1 VSSRAGKNLQP
12 RERLEQA
19 VGLSTTEARMETSFD
34 SSRDRVFVERRPSKQ
49 RSRLSNGTKLLP
61 DLDGRSAMARRF
73 KDITSAVLTD
83 QGGADQCSESRLQLV
98 RRFAAAA
105 VLAERMEARLA
116 NGEEINIAGHGLLCS
131 TLVRIAQRI
140 GINRVPRDVSL
151 TLADI
156 LRENEG
162 DAS

>member
-1 VSSRAGKNLQP
+1 MNAPPVVAGKAPFSRPTQ
-12 RERLEQA
+12 
-19 VGLSTTEARMETSFD
+19 TTK
-34 SSRDRVFVERRPSKQ
+34 SRG
-49 RSRLSNGTKLLP
+49 RSRLTNKKDLLP
-61 DLDGRSAMARRF
+61 GVDGRTVVYRRF
-73 KDITSAVLTD
+73 RDIASQVALD
-83 QGGADQCSESRLQLV
+83 QGGLDQLSEARLQLV

-116 NGEEINIAGHGLLCS
+116 NGEEINIAEHGLLCS

-151 TLADI
+151 TLGDI

>member
-1 VSSRAGKNLQP
+1 
-12 RERLEQA
+12 
-19 VGLSTTEARMETSFD
+19 METSFD
-34 SSRDRVFVERRPSKQ
+34 SSPDRVFVERRPSKQ

-105 VLAERMEARLA
+105 VLAEQMEARLA
-116 NGEEINIAGHGLLCS
+116 NGEEINIAEHGLLCS
-131 TLVRIAQRI
+131 TLVRALASARAHNEWPRREGPQR
-140 GINRVPRDVSL
+140 GRR
-151 TLADI
+151 
-156 LRENEG
+156 
-162 DAS
+162 

>member
-1 VSSRAGKNLQP
+1 MDAPIVVGGKSPHSRPIQNRKPHG
-12 RERLEQA
+12 
-19 VGLSTTEARMETSFD
+19 
-34 SSRDRVFVERRPSKQ
+34 
-49 RSRLSNGTKLLP
+49 RSRLTNKKDLLP
-61 DLDGRSAMARRF
+61 GVDGRTVVYRRF
-73 KDITSAVLTD
+73 RDIASQVALD
-83 QGGADQCSESRLQLV
+83 QGGLDQLSEARLQLV

-105 VLAERMEARLA
+105 VLAEQLEAALA
-116 NGEEINIAGHGLLCS
+116 NGQEINIAEHGLLCS

>member
-1 VSSRAGKNLQP
+1 MDSPIVVGGKSPHSRPIQNRKPHG
-12 RERLEQA
+12 
-19 VGLSTTEARMETSFD
+19 
-34 SSRDRVFVERRPSKQ
+34 
-49 RSRLSNGTKLLP
+49 RSRLTNKKDLLP
-61 DLDGRSAMARRF
+61 GVDGRTVVYRRF
-73 KDITSAVLTD
+73 RDIASQVALD
-83 QGGADQCSESRLQLV
+83 QGGLDQLSEARLQLV

-105 VLAERMEARLA
+105 VLAEQLEAALA
-116 NGEEINIAGHGLLCS
+116 NGQEINIAEHGLLCS

>member
-1 VSSRAGKNLQP
+1 
-12 RERLEQA
+12 
-19 VGLSTTEARMETSFD
+19 METSFN

-73 KDITSAVLTD
+73 RNSAVLTD

-105 VLAERMEARLA
+105 VLAEQLEAALA
-116 NGEEINIAGHGLLCS
+116 NGQEINIAEHGLLCS

-140 GINRVPRDVSL
+140 GIDRVPRDVSL

>member
-1 VSSRAGKNLQP
+1 MEAAVSSSA
-12 RERLEQA
+12 
-19 VGLSTTEARMETSFD
+19 
-34 SSRDRVFVERRPSKQ
+34 DRVIVERRPSKQ

-105 VLAERMEARLA
+105 VLAEQMEARLA
-116 NGEEINIAGHGLLCS
+116 NGEEINIAEHGLLCS
-131 TLVRIAQRI
+131 TLVRLSTRI
-140 GINRVPRDVSL
+140 GINRVPKTIVSLHDYLEAAASEPVEGGDVS
-151 TLADI
+151 
-156 LRENEG
+156 
-162 DAS
+162 

>member
-1 VSSRAGKNLQP
+1 MNAPIVVGGKSPHSRPIQNRKPHG
-12 RERLEQA
+12 
-19 VGLSTTEARMETSFD
+19 
-34 SSRDRVFVERRPSKQ
+34 
-49 RSRLSNGTKLLP
+49 RSRLTNKKDLLP
-61 DLDGRSAMARRF
+61 GVDGRTVIYRRF
-73 KDITSAVLTD
+73 RDIASQVALD
-83 QGGADQCSESRLQLV
+83 QGGLDQLSEARLQLV

-105 VLAERMEARLA
+105 VLAEQLEAALA
-116 NGEEINIAGHGLLCS
+116 NGQEINIAEHGLLCS

>member
-1 VSSRAGKNLQP
+1 MDAPIVVGGKSPRSRPIQNRKPHG
-12 RERLEQA
+12 
-19 VGLSTTEARMETSFD
+19 
-34 SSRDRVFVERRPSKQ
+34 
-49 RSRLSNGTKLLP
+49 RSRLTNKKDLLP
-61 DLDGRSAMARRF
+61 GVDGRTVVYRRF
-73 KDITSAVLTD
+73 RDIASQVALD
-83 QGGADQCSESRLQLV
+83 QGGLDQLTEARLQLV

-116 NGEEINIAGHGLLCS
+116 NGEEINIAEHGLLCS

-156 LRENEG
+156 LCENEG

>member
-1 VSSRAGKNLQP
+1 MNAPIVVGGKSPLSRPIQNRKPHG
-12 RERLEQA
+12 
-19 VGLSTTEARMETSFD
+19 
-34 SSRDRVFVERRPSKQ
+34 
-49 RSRLSNGTKLLP
+49 RSRLTNKKDLLP
-61 DLDGRSAMARRF
+61 GVDGRTVVYRRF
-73 KDITSAVLTD
+73 RDIASQVALD
-83 QGGADQCSESRLQLV
+83 QGGLDQLSEARLQLV

-105 VLAERMEARLA
+105 VLAEQLEAALA
-116 NGEEINIAGHGLLCS
+116 NGQEINIAEHGLLCS

>member
-1 VSSRAGKNLQP
+1 MNAPIIVGGKSPHSRPIQNRKPHG
-12 RERLEQA
+12 
-19 VGLSTTEARMETSFD
+19 
-34 SSRDRVFVERRPSKQ
+34 
-49 RSRLSNGTKLLP
+49 RSRLTNKKDLLP
-61 DLDGRSAMARRF
+61 GVDGRTVVYRRF
-73 KDITSAVLTD
+73 RDIASQVALD
-83 QGGADQCSESRLQLV
+83 QGGLDQLSEARLQLV

-105 VLAERMEARLA
+105 VLAEQLEAALA
-116 NGEEINIAGHGLLCS
+116 NGQEINIAEHGLLCS

-156 LRENEG
+156 LRENER

>member
-1 VSSRAGKNLQP
+1 MNAPIVVGGKSPHSRPIQNRKPHG
-12 RERLEQA
+12 
-19 VGLSTTEARMETSFD
+19 
-34 SSRDRVFVERRPSKQ
+34 
-49 RSRLSNGTKLLP
+49 RSRLTNKKDLLP
-61 DLDGRSAMARRF
+61 GVDGRTVVYRRF
-73 KDITSAVLTD
+73 RDIASQVALD
-83 QGGADQCSESRLQLV
+83 QGGLDQLSEARLQLV

-116 NGEEINIAGHGLLCS
+116 NGEEINIAEHGLLCS

>member
-1 VSSRAGKNLQP
+1 MNAPIVVGGKSPHSRPIQNRKPHG
-12 RERLEQA
+12 RCRL
-19 VGLSTTEARMETSFD
+19 TNKKD
-34 SSRDRVFVERRPSKQ
+34 
-49 RSRLSNGTKLLP
+49 LLP
-61 DLDGRSAMARRF
+61 GVDGRTVVYRRF
-73 KDITSAVLTD
+73 RDITSQVALD
-83 QGGADQCSESRLQLV
+83 QGGLDQLSEARLQLV

-105 VLAERMEARLA
+105 VLAEQLEAALA
-116 NGEEINIAGHGLLCS
+116 NGQEINIAEHGLLCS

>member
-1 VSSRAGKNLQP
+1 MNAPIVVGGKSPHSRPIQNRKPHG
-12 RERLEQA
+12 
-19 VGLSTTEARMETSFD
+19 
-34 SSRDRVFVERRPSKQ
+34 
-49 RSRLSNGTKLLP
+49 RSRLTNKKDLLP
-61 DLDGRSAMARRF
+61 GVDGRTVVYRRF
-73 KDITSAVLTD
+73 RDITSQVALD
-83 QGGADQCSESRLQLV
+83 QGGLDQLSEARLQLV

-105 VLAERMEARLA
+105 VLAEQLEAALA
-116 NGEEINIAGHGLLCS
+116 NGQEINIAEHGLLCS

>member
-1 VSSRAGKNLQP
+1 MNAPIVVGGKSPHSRPIQNRKPHG
-12 RERLEQA
+12 
-19 VGLSTTEARMETSFD
+19 
-34 SSRDRVFVERRPSKQ
+34 
-49 RSRLSNGTKLLP
+49 RSRLTNKKDLLP
-61 DLDGRSAMARRF
+61 GVDGRTVVYRRF
-73 KDITSAVLTD
+73 RDIASQVALD
-83 QGGADQCSESRLQLV
+83 QGGLDQLSEARLQLV

-105 VLAERMEARLA
+105 VLAEQLEAALP
-116 NGEEINIAGHGLLCS
+116 NDEEINIAEHGLLCS

>member
-1 VSSRAGKNLQP
+1 MKTPL
-12 RERLEQA
+12 
-19 VGLSTTEARMETSFD
+19 D
-34 SSRDRVFVERRPSKQ
+34 SSADRVFVERRPSKQ

-83 QGGADQCSESRLQLV
+83 QGGAAQCSESRLQLV

-116 NGEEINIAGHGLLCS
+116 NGEEINIAEHGLLCS

>member
-1 VSSRAGKNLQP
+1 MNAPIVVGGKSPHSRPIQNRKPHG
-12 RERLEQA
+12 
-19 VGLSTTEARMETSFD
+19 
-34 SSRDRVFVERRPSKQ
+34 
-49 RSRLSNGTKLLP
+49 RSRLTNKKDLLP
-61 DLDGRSAMARRF
+61 GVDGRTVVYRRF
-73 KDITSAVLTD
+73 RDIASQVALD
-83 QGGADQCSESRLQLV
+83 QGGLDQLSEARLQLV

-105 VLAERMEARLA
+105 VLAEQLEAALA
-116 NGEEINIAGHGLLCS
+116 NGQEINVAEHGLLCS

-162 DAS
+162 DAQ

>member
-1 VSSRAGKNLQP
+1 MNAPIVVGGKSPHSRPIQNRKPHG
-12 RERLEQA
+12 
-19 VGLSTTEARMETSFD
+19 
-34 SSRDRVFVERRPSKQ
+34 
-49 RSRLSNGTKLLP
+49 RSRLTNKKDLLP
-61 DLDGRSAMARRF
+61 GVDGRTVVYRRF
-73 KDITSAVLTD
+73 RDIASQVALD
-83 QGGADQCSESRLQLV
+83 QGGLDQLSEARLQLV

-105 VLAERMEARLA
+105 VLAEQLEAALA
-116 NGEEINIAGHGLLCS
+116 NGEEINIAEHGLLCS